1 MNIHVGDTITLDEI
15 EVYVLAAKDEDGTWD
30 SNVGA
35 IGVEFI
41 GVDKN
46 HDLSYYIAGS
56 DYVDESES
64 VLVINTANKY
74 GYEWGGFQ
82 IETGINAESIGS
94 GLSNT
99 NSLINMNLQPY
110 YDGWYVVWDKIK
122 EFRQD
127 HSDKWFLP
135 SKDELNLIY
144 EARNNLSDLTTIDDS
159 VKNSHYWSSS
169 EYSSNVGRFQDSS
182 NSAWSQNFGNGYQ
195 SNNYKYLRGKRSRLC
210 RYITNSDFYTKKTW
224 VEDEI
229 ITSTELNR
237 IETRVKEL
245 HSSYEPHEWV
255 NDEVITAEKLNN
267 IETQLGTSKTWLE
280 NELITDIKL
289 NNIEDQLV

>member
-15 EVYVLAAKDEDGTWD
+15 EVYILAAKDEDGIWNSD
-30 SNVGA
+30 VGA
-35 IGVEFI
+35 TGVEYI

-46 HDLSYYIAGS
+46 HDLSYYFAGS
-56 DYVDESES
+56 DFVDESES
-64 VLVINTANKY
+64 GSTVINTPNKY
-74 GYEWGGFQ
+74 GYEWGGYQ
-82 IETGINAESIGS
+82 VETGITATTIGS

-99 NSLINMNLQPY
+99 NSLIGMNLQPY
-110 YDGWYVVWDKIK
+110 EFSWYVVWDKIK
-122 EFRQD
+122 EFRQS
-127 HSDKWFLP
+127 HSDNWFLP
-135 SKDELNLIY
+135 SLDELNLIY
-144 EARNNLSDLTTIDDS
+144 EARSNLSGLTTITNAG
-159 VKNSHYWSSS
+159 KNPWYWSSS
-169 EYSSNVGRFQDSS
+169 ERASGT
-182 NSAWSQNFGNGYQ
+182 AWYQPFEGGSQTSF
-195 SNNYKYLRGKRSRLC
+195 YKLYHKARSRLC

-280 NELITDIKL
+280 NELITDVKL
-289 NNIEDQLV
+289 NKIEDQLV